1 MNRTTKWWLFVGL
14 ITLAVAAF
22 GVAQSFKLG
31 LFAAIFGDNA
41 TATTATAQPKSQPVR
56 QPVQPATATNP
67 ATPATTQQQAPK
79 WNAAAPGRIEPRTG
93 EIRVAPAAAGR
104 IVEVRVAA
112 GDAVEEGDLLVRLE
126 DEDAR
131 AKLDA
136 AEAEAAA
143 RRRERD
149 AGPLVAGRDDVRR
162 AEDAVATSEH
172 ALHEARADLDNLVR
186 SKAAADAINAARNRL
201 REARDRVQRD
211 RDAWRTAQNRANL
224 PIANRLESALTA
236 ARADVWTAEAALERT
251 RIRAPLKGS
260 VLQVNA
266 KVGELSSPQS
276 ELPLVMLGDT
286 SALRVKA
293 EVEERD
299 VAKVKLGQKVF
310 VRSEAYPGKDF
321 EGTVTVIAPAL
332 GPPRMAVRTTRRA
345 SDVDVLE
352 VTVELAP
359 GSPLLSGMRVDVFF
373 KP

>member
-172 ALHEARADLDNLVR
+172 ALHEARADFDNLVR

-359 GSPLLSGMRVDVFF
+359 GSPLLSGMRVDVYF

>member
-1 MNRTTKWWLFVGL
+1 MTPHA
-14 ITLAVAAF
+14 TLTSQRAAWQSGARSAVDLCQDA
-22 GVAQSFKLG
+22 L
-31 LFAAIFGDNA
+31 AAIARQDAVLGAFNA
-41 TATTATAQPKSQPVR
+41 VTAESALAR
-56 QPVQPATATNP
+56 
-67 ATPATTQQQAPK
+67 
-79 WNAAAPGRIEPRTG
+79 AAAI
-93 EIRVAPAAAGR
+93 
-104 IVEVRVAA
+104 
-112 GDAVEEGDLLVRLE
+112 D
-126 DEDAR
+126 
-131 AKLDA
+131 
-136 AEAEAAA
+136 
-143 RRRERD
+143 
-149 AGPLVAGRDDVRR
+149 
-162 AEDAVATSEH
+162 
-172 ALHEARADLDNLVR
+172 
-186 SKAAADAINAARNRL
+186 
-201 REARDRVQRD
+201 RD